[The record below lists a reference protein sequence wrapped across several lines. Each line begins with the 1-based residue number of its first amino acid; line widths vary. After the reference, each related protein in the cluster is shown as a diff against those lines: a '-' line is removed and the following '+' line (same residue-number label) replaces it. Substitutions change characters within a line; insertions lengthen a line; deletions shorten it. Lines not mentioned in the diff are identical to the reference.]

1 MKIQFENF
9 GWSAIPFFK
18 VFQGNFPH
26 AITGRSNDFILLYH
40 HLAPNQLPSFV
51 GSVNG
56 VLQMKKALH
65 FLIFFSKKTA
75 PPQRD
80 GAVAKGI
87 PPKPIQNPELLGR
100 RMA

>member
-1 MKIQFENF
+1 MKIQFENL
-9 GWSAIPFFK
+9 GWSAIPFFYLFLK
-18 VFQGNFPH
+18 YSRVIFPMQSLE
-26 AITGRSNDFILLYH
+26 GCSNDFILLYH

-87 PPKPIQNPELLGR
+87 PPKP
-100 RMA
+100 